1 MEPMTDSISTA
12 GFFGREKDNSQI
24 IVLLREEASNYLL
37 RCSRVTSV
45 AKVFLFK
52 TNSGPFFSEYQIV
65 FLKTV
70 KQVQRLGKIY
80 FYYKVK
86 MTTM

>member
-1 MEPMTDSISTA
+1 MTDMISIT
-12 GFFGREKDNSQI
+12 GFFGREKDNSQST
-24 IVLLREEASNYLL
+24 VLREEASNYLL

-52 TNSGPFFSEYQIV
+52 TNSGPFFSEYHND

-70 KQVQRLGKIY
+70 KQMQGLGK
-80 FYYKVK
+80 
-86 MTTM
+86 TDLL

>member
-1 MEPMTDSISTA
+1 MTDMISIT
-12 GFFGREKDNSQI
+12 GFFGREKDNSQST
-24 IVLLREEASNYLL
+24 VLREEASNYLL

-52 TNSGPFFSEYQIV
+52 TNSGPFFSEYHND

-70 KQVQRLGKIY
+70 KQVQGLGKIDSL
-80 FYYKVK
+80 
-86 MTTM
+86 

>member
-1 MEPMTDSISTA
+1 MDMTDMISIA
-12 GFFGREKDNSQI
+12 GFFGREKDNSQSA
-24 IVLLREEASNYLL
+24 VLLREEASNYLL

-52 TNSGPFFSEYQIV
+52 TNSGPFFNEYHND

-70 KQVQRLGKIY
+70 KQVQGLGKIDLL
-80 FYYKVK
+80 
-86 MTTM
+86 